1 MNKSVAVL
9 SSMFH
14 QCYTCDSI
22 VKSGVAIF
30 LVVLWLIV
38 PADVFAGPPFRTDDP
53 EPVEYRHGEVYLFS
67 TGTRDSEGISGVGPA
82 IEFNYGIFPDT
93 QFHIIC
99 PIAFN
104 SPHGMASHFG
114 YGDTEIG
121 IKYRF
126 VHQTAII
133 PDIGTFPLIEI
144 PSGDAH
150 KGLGDGKAQYFLP
163 VWLQKDFGKWT
174 TYGGGGYW
182 INPGAGNKNWWFSGI
197 LLQYSFTETFYLGG
211 EVFHQTAYTVYGK
224 DSTSFN
230 VGGSLPLTG
239 KFQLLF
245 TAGSGLQHA
254 SINRYSYYIALYYAF

>member
-1 MNKSVAVL
+1 M
-9 SSMFH
+9 
-14 QCYTCDSI
+14 
-22 VKSGVAIF
+22 
-30 LVVLWLIV
+30 LWLIS

-53 EPVEYRHGEVYLFS
+53 EPVDYRHGELYLFS
-67 TGTRDSEGISGVGPA
+67 TGTKNSEGFSGVGPA
-82 IEFNYGIFPDT
+82 IEFNYGVFRDT
-93 QFHIIC
+93 QFHLVC

-104 SPHGMASHFG
+104 SPDGGPTNFG

-126 VHQTAII
+126 VHQTAVI
-133 PDIGTFPLIEI
+133 PDIGTFPLVEI
-144 PSGDAH
+144 PSGDSGR
-150 KGLGDGKAQYFLP
+150 GLGNGKAQYFLP

-197 LLQYSFTETFYLGG
+197 LLQYSFTETFFLGG
-211 EVFHQTAYTVYGK
+211 EVFHQTADTVDGK

-230 VGGSLPLTG
+230 LGGGLPLAG

-245 TAGSGLQHA
+245 SAGTGLRYQ
-254 SINRYSYYIALYYAF
+254 STNRFSYYVALYYTF